1 MGTISTVHGALGES
15 LAVIYLLIAIGSFL
29 RRKQGGLPMWMVGI
43 AHLLIAVQV
52 VLGTILY
59 IRAPQVI
66 SVWHPVT
73 GYLALAA
80 LGLTVVFRNRLGR
93 ANSAAVTAL
102 IVMVLVIVNVLIAR
116 LR

>member
-1 MGTISTVHGALGES
+1 MDIVRAIHGALGEG
-15 LAVIYLLIAIGSFL
+15 LAVVYLAIALGSYL
-29 RRKQGGLPMWMVGI
+29 RRRQGGLPMWLVGL
-43 AHLLIAVQV
+43 AHLLIAIQV
-52 VLGTILY
+52 ILGTALY

-66 SVWHPVT
+66 SVWHPIT

-93 ANSAAVTAL
+93 ANSAALTAL

-116 LR
+116 FR